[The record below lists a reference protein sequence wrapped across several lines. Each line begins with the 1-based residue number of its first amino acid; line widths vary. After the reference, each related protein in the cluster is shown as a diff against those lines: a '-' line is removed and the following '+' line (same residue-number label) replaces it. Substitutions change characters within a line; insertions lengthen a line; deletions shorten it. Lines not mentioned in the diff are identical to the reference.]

1 MNISQFK
8 ITYATNAHR
17 LALFEEL
24 LKFIEKADEY
34 LHPYQVAVY
43 GSFITNKPSL
53 GDIDV
58 ILQGFVRKDKWGE
71 YSPSIF
77 RLDGPIHVKPF
88 ITMSMD
94 DVCNL
99 KPIDNVIKEFSST
112 EENKLR
118 NFNIASYVQITF

>member
-1 MNISQFK
+1 MNISEFK
-8 ITYATNAHR
+8 LTYATNAHR
-17 LALFEEL
+17 LALFEEF

-43 GSFITNKPSL
+43 GGFITNKISP

-71 YSPSIF
+71 YSPSIL
-77 RLDGPIHVKPF
+77 RLDGPVHVKTF
-88 ITMSMD
+88 NTMSMD
-94 DVCNL
+94 DECHL
-99 KPIDNVIKEFSST
+99 KPIDTVIKYFSNT
-112 EENKLR
+112 EDNKLR